1 MTVTPQ
7 LHTLEPRGS
16 VRSDP
21 FGSLRLVSPVPFE
34 DDIDGALCLGLNLLV
49 PEPSFQVHV

>member
-34 DDIDGALCLGLNLLV
+34 DDIDGAPCLGFDLLV